1 MPPAGAWVDTIDYSF
16 ANSPAVQAFDWIGCI
31 VFFASA
37 VLLGSKL
44 YTFKPEGK
52 HVLYFFGYEKEPVMF
67 PVFVLVVAFTAYWA
81 KVCNHLSGVEGSQLY
96 TYRYVDYIGTC
107 PLLTLTLCA
116 TLNLP
121 YKLTSA
127 IFMMLVIVAGLMAFW
142 SPAPGRYVWF
152 GLGCVIFAFTWY
164 RIVTLSQVRFLQYFG
179 KKHRITYRVGNS
191 QKSKRRESFAT
202 KAGLRDK
209 RVRGPIQIFLGTYF
223 IVWTGYPILWLL
235 EDFRVLDHVVIYII
249 HVLLD
254 IITKVVF
261 GFGIV
266 RFQFLLSKMDLRMD
280 DLKVTLA
287 DMLDDYHEALKEDKA
302 KRRER
307 NRNLEKYGTEVLSP
321 EPQNIDYQ
329 DSRDGSNEDFGA
341 DPYYGSYG
349 AQYPQQ
355 AAMPGLQ
362 LNADGSYYM
371 SGAPPAQQPL
381 TPQQLEQ
388 TMRDTSPGGT
398 RRA

>member
-44 YTFKPEGK
+44 YTFKPEVLSLLRQALTCRHSPDRHRADRQTQCLLLTLTLCTTGQACTVLLWLREGTG
-52 HVLYFFGYEKEPVMF
+52 HVPGLRPGRGLHS
-67 PVFVLVVAFTAYWA
+67 VLGEGQRAGICFCYGLHSHAKSDTWA
-81 KVCNHLSGVEGSQLY
+81 LQVCNHLSGVEGSQLY

-127 IFMMLVIVAGLMAFW
+127 IFMLLVIVAGLMAFW

-209 RVRGPIQIFLGTYF
+209 RVRGPIQMFLGTYF
-223 IVWTGYPILWLL
+223 IVWTGEAW
-235 EDFRVLDHVVIYII
+235 
-249 HVLLD
+249 
-254 IITKVVF
+254 
-261 GFGIV
+261 
-266 RFQFLLSKMDLRMD
+266 M
-280 DLKVTLA
+280 LA
-287 DMLDDYHEALKEDKA
+287 TD
-302 KRRER
+302 
-307 NRNLEKYGTEVLSP
+307 
-321 EPQNIDYQ
+321 
-329 DSRDGSNEDFGA
+329 
-341 DPYYGSYG
+341 
-349 AQYPQQ
+349 Q
-355 AAMPGLQ
+355 AGE
-362 LNADGSYYM
+362 
-371 SGAPPAQQPL
+371 
-381 TPQQLEQ
+381 T
-388 TMRDTSPGGT
+388 
-398 RRA
+398 